1 MDPTATTRSNRALTP
16 RLRRLLRF
24 LLVGFGLMMIDS
36 LYLLGVRVMDWMQAG
51 GSDTLLSVWAFL
63 LHVVLGLALVIPV
76 LVYGIG
82 HMRRAR
88 SSPNRNA
95 RRVGYVLFLA
105 ALVLLVSGLLLLRVD
120 GGPQVAASIERRDV
134 IWWIHLLVPL
144 VVIWLFIAHRM
155 VGPRLDWSRGLRW
168 SGGTV
173 LALLG
178 LFLLHGAMT

>member
-1 MDPTATTRSNRALTP
+1 
-16 RLRRLLRF
+16 
-24 LLVGFGLMMIDS
+24 MMIDS
-36 LYLLGVRVMDWMQAG
+36 LYLLGVRLMDWMQAG

-105 ALVLLVSGLLLLRVD
+105 ALVLLVSGLLPPSGVEAGFCPLLSR
-120 GGPQVAASIERRDV
+120 AS
-134 IWWIHLLVPL
+134 
-144 VVIWLFIAHRM
+144 
-155 VGPRLDWSRGLRW
+155 PRS
-168 SGGTV
+168 SIQ
-173 LALLG
+173 AP
-178 LFLLHGAMT
+178 F